1 MPPRKKPTTEDAATP
16 VKKGRAKKAPAT
28 AVAKPATRRK
38 TSADAGPDDAAP
50 PKAGRGRKGNL
61 VIVESPAKA
70 KTIEKYLG
78 PGFTVRASYGHVRD
92 LPSGRRVPGEEVVGV
107 NIKNGWVPP
116 ISFRTARKARAGA
129 VRKKSSTN

>member
-16 VKKGRAKKAPAT
+16 VKKGRARTPAT

-38 TSADAGPDDAAP
+38 TTLMPGPMICA

-107 NIKNGWVPP
+107 NIKNGWVPR